1 MTKDELQMKYF
12 IINMN
17 LKLFVEDDDLVVSK
31 KEQERKRSNRIGML
45 Q

>member
-1 MTKDELQMKYF
+1 MNYF

-17 LKLFVEDDDLVVSK
+17 LKLFVEDDDIVVSK
-31 KEQERKRSNRIGML
+31 KEQERKGRNRIGML